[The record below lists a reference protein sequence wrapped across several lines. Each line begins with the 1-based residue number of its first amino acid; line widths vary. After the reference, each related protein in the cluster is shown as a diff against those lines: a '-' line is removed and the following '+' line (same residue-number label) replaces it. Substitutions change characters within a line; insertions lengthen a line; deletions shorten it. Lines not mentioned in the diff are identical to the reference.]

1 MTPRTSRRLLW
12 LAFLLTAPL
21 PMLGFEALV
30 PVARYLLLAGVT
42 AGLIL
47 AEGMGAIPGAVLAIF
62 LVHAVVYAGL
72 GWLAAYAVAR
82 LLVGLGRRAVAPA
95 TLGLV
100 AACLLVASALELY
113 VTPFASVSPRANLLH
128 VLR

>member
-1 MTPRTSRRLLW
+1 MTPRTARRLLW
-12 LAFLLTAPL
+12 LVLLLTVPL
-21 PMLGFEALV
+21 PMLGFGALV

-42 AGLIL
+42 AGLIVT
-47 AEGMGAIPGAVLAIF
+47 EGMGAVPGQLLAFF
-62 LVHAVVYAGL
+62 LAHALLYAGL
-72 GWLAAYAVAR
+72 AWLAAYAVVR
-82 LLVGLGRRAVAPA
+82 LLGGLGPRSVAPA

-100 AACLLVASALELY
+100 AVCLLVACTWELY